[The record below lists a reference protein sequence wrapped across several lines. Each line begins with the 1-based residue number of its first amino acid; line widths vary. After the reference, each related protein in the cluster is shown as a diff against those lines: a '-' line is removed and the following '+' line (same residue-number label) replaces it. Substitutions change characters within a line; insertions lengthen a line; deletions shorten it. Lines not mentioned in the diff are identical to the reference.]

1 MVGCG
6 LLLKGPLLMAACEDT
21 LLEGGVSYHLT
32 SILPLV
38 GTALGG
44 WNRVNILS
52 MVGRGLLLVCT
63 RRI

>member
-1 MVGCG
+1 
-6 LLLKGPLLMAACEDT
+6 MAACEDT

-44 WNRVNILS
+44 WNGVNILS
-52 MVGRGLLLVCT
+52 MVGMGLLLICI